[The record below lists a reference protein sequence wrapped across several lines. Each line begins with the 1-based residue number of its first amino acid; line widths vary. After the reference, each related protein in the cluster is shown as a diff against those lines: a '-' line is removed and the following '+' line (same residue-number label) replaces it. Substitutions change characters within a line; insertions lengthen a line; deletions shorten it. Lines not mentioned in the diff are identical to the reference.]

1 MISKRLISTQ
11 KRPESGTPMTGR
23 DALNYYF
30 ESPKTRAAVIAT
42 WVIDA
47 AKTASPIRDQ
57 ADAQAFVAEFV
68 DVDPMFRRRLRTVP
82 GNLSFPVWIEC
93 QVDLSQH
100 VFTSTP
106 DTPDHARYIND
117 KIAALASSQPRFD
130 IPPWAFHF
138 VLDVHG
144 VDGIPEG
151 GMLIITHSHHSAV
164 DGMGVAK
171 LCTQIL
177 GSAPRTVS
185 SNAPLVEVPTGLQA
199 AREVPAE
206 IGRFVSAFRTHSR
219 AVRDR
224 RKALDAAGSTAP
236 KPVKRPATRF
246 SRNLPP
252 DMTYDQTPFDL
263 GRIRAIK
270 SGFGDVTVN
279 DVMMTAIS
287 LALSDYL
294 RELGELPTESLG
306 TSIPMSTRSMNHNE
320 AGNANQIAVVML
332 SLHTD
337 IADPLARLRAVHAS
351 AEEAKNRGTTQTTQ
365 LPTNPLFVAPAPLLA
380 VLSKLMRHPKKNPTT
395 ALINTMITNL
405 AYVRDPLEFRGAP
418 MVGVFG
424 PLPTAEGIQLAHC
437 IASYGPTMWLSV
449 TSNRALMPDTG
460 RYISLIRGAVDRLEE
475 AARGIVDESDAG
487 ERRLAEVAR
496 HTA

>member
-1 MISKRLISTQ
+1 
-11 KRPESGTPMTGR
+11 MTGR

-30 ESPKTRAAVIAT
+30 ESPKTSAAVIAT

-47 AKTASPIRDQ
+47 AKATAPIHTH
-57 ADAQAFVAEFV
+57 ADAKEFVAQFL

-82 GNLSFPVWIEC
+82 GHLSFPVWIDCE
-93 QVDLSQH
+93 VDLDRH
-100 VFTSTP
+100 VFTTTP
-106 DTPDHARYIND
+106 DIADHSRYIND
-117 KIAALASSQPRFD
+117 KIAALASTQPRFD
-130 IPPWAFHF
+130 IPPWAIHF

-151 GMLIITHSHHSAV
+151 GMLMIMHTHHSAI
-164 DGMGVAK
+164 DGMGLAK

-177 GSAPRTVS
+177 GTAPRTAPSDARLVS
-185 SNAPLVEVPTGLQA
+185 VPTAPQA
-199 AREVPAE
+199 LRRVPGDAR
-206 IGRFVSAFRTHSR
+206 RFVSTFRTHSR
-219 AVRDR
+219 AMRAR
-224 RKALDAAGSTAP
+224 RKAGSGGS

-246 SRNLPP
+246 NRNLPP
-252 DMTYDQTPFDL
+252 AMIYDQTPFDL
-263 GRIRAIK
+263 ARIRRIK
-270 SGFGDVTVN
+270 SGFGNVTVN
-279 DVMMTAIS
+279 DVMMTVIS

-294 RELGELPTESLG
+294 RDAGELPAESLG
-306 TSIPMSTRSMNHNE
+306 TSIPMSTRSMNKNE

-337 IADPLARLRAVHAS
+337 IDDPVARLRAIHAS
-351 AEEAKNRGTTQTTQ
+351 AEAAKNRGTTQTTQ
-365 LPTNPLFVAPAPLLA
+365 LPTNPLFAAPAPLLA
-380 VLSKLMRHPKKNPTT
+380 LLSKFMKHPKKNPDT

-405 AYVRDPLEFRGAP
+405 SYVRDPLEFRGAP

-460 RYISLIRGAVDRLEE
+460 RYVELLRRAVDRLE
-475 AARGIVDESDAG
+475 AASDTAAVEPVAV
-487 ERRLAEVAR
+487 ERRLAEASQN
-496 HTA
+496 TA

>member
-1 MISKRLISTQ
+1 MISKRLIAAQ

-47 AKTASPIRDQ
+47 AEATSPIRDH
-57 ADAQAFVAEFV
+57 ADALAFVAEFV
-68 DVDPMFRRRLRTVP
+68 DIDPMYRRRLRKVP
-82 GNLSFPVWIEC
+82 GHLSFPVWVEC
-93 QVDLSQH
+93 DVDLGQH

-106 DTPDHARYIND
+106 DIEDHSRYIND
-117 KIAALASSQPRFD
+117 KIAALASAAPRFD
-130 IPPWAFHF
+130 IPPWAIHF
-138 VLDVHG
+138 VLDVRG

-177 GSAPRTVS
+177 GTAPRTAPS
-185 SNAPLVEVPTGLQA
+185 DAPLVTVPTAMQA
-199 AREVPAE
+199 ARRVPGDIA
-206 IGRFVSAFRTHSR
+206 RFVSAFRTHSK
-219 AVRDR
+219 AVRAR
-224 RKALDAAGSTAP
+224 REAEKSAGSPAP

-246 SRNLPP
+246 NRNLPP

-263 GRIRAIK
+263 ARIRRIK
-270 SGFGDVTVN
+270 SDLGNVTVN
-279 DVMMTAIS
+279 DVMMTVIS

-294 RELGELPTESLG
+294 GEVGELPAESLG
-306 TSIPMSTRSMNHNE
+306 TSIPMSTRSMNSNE
-320 AGNANQIAVVML
+320 AGNANQIAIVML

-337 IADPLARLRAVHAS
+337 IEDPVARLRAVHAS
-351 AEEAKNRGTTQTTQ
+351 AEAAKNRGTTQTTQ

-380 VLSKLMRHPKKNPTT
+380 VLSKLMKHPKKNPTT

-405 AYVRDPLEFRGAP
+405 SYVRDPLEFRGAP

-449 TSNRALMPDTG
+449 TSNRALMPDTE
-460 RYISLIRGAVDRLEE
+460 RYVALLRRAVDRLE
-475 AARGIVDESDAG
+475 AAADVAADEPVAV
-487 ERRLAEVAR
+487 ERRLAEVSQK
-496 HTA
+496 TA